1 MGTQV
6 RPPEPVYVSGP
17 MSYYP
22 HHNMEAFRE
31 VCNQLREQGLFVNSP
46 HEVEAPEDI
55 LIDSSEEEKW
65 QYFMRHDIA
74 LLLESKSVV
83 VLHGWECSRGARLEV
98 YIAHALGMPV
108 VPHHLIASPDPR
120 ADG

>member
-22 HHNMEAFRE
+22 HHNMESFRD
-31 VCNQLREQGLFVNSP
+31 VCEQLRSQGLVVNSP
-46 HEVEAPEDI
+46 HEIEAPLLD
-55 LIDSSEEEKW
+55 LATEEEKW

-108 VPHHLIASPDPR
+108 LPYHLVASLNPR